1 MVVGGG
7 DSGSCYSC
15 GGVNGWFYFLFFYF
29 FRWWWPATASRGCG
43 FAKKVVGFQR
53 NEETKR
59 KK

>member
-7 DSGSCYSC
+7 DSGSCSC
-15 GGVNGWFYFLFFYF
+15 GGVDGWFYFCFQ
-29 FRWWWPATASRGCG
+29 WWWPAVASCGCG